1 MSDSEGGSGESFFG
15 LIVKPNKRYDTTV
28 QKGFRL
34 TKACIE
40 PATLGAADKVTSLYL
55 EYDSDEFIIS
65 NLYKGHLSE
74 TLDLLFNLGEQ
85 ISFKVDGPGTIH
97 LTGNTI
103 DEDEPPG
110 FMGDFDD
117 EEEDDEEEEDEE
129 MESVDPKTVKRKLK
143 DLKNQSKK
151 IKLDS
156 SNGKADDEE
165 SSSDEDQTGAE
176 TTTLSDLDDT
186 TNFAEEE
193 DSDESDDED
202 GEEEEEEDDSEG
214 DDSDEEADSDEEVV
228 ESPKKPAKVNGDV
241 SPSKKA
247 KLEAKSPKQKAVE
260 TPKADKSKKEA
271 GTPKANK
278 TPKAE
283 VKTPK
288 PEGKTPKA
296 DKTPKQ
302 EVKTPKGEKTPKGDA
317 AKTPKEVKTPKA
329 DAKLLKEKTDTPKS
343 VKKLAGGMK
352 IEDVKEGTG
361 AEVKKG
367 RKIGM
372 YYAGR
377 LQSNNKQF
385 DSCTQGKPFNFKLG
399 VGEVIQGWDVG
410 IQGMKVGGKRKLIIP
425 PAMGYGSQGAP
436 PDIPPNS
443 TLVFD
448 IECKYVN

>member
-156 SNGKADDEE
+156 SNGK
-165 SSSDEDQTGAE
+165 
-176 TTTLSDLDDT
+176 
-186 TNFAEEE
+186 E

-202 GEEEEEEDDSEG
+202 GEEEEDDSEG

-288 PEGKTPKA
+288 QEGKTPKA